1 MKILFC
7 TFYGGSMCS
16 SSSLQA
22 HSLCYPSYSHSP
34 ILLCK
39 KTFHLQHKRV
49 LALLQISENQTL
61 IMFSSP
67 QSIEVATQVR
77 NPIHLTSYIDEGLRT
92 TRLQQYCS
100 AYSLPSEGYEHVH
113 PFAAINM
120 IKDDNF
126 LLHFL
131 FKIN

>member
-1 MKILFC
+1 
-7 TFYGGSMCS
+7 
-16 SSSLQA
+16 
-22 HSLCYPSYSHSP
+22 
-34 ILLCK
+34 
-39 KTFHLQHKRV
+39 
-49 LALLQISENQTL
+49 
-61 IMFSSP
+61 MFSSP

-77 NPIHLTSYIDEGLRT
+77 NPIHLTSYIDEGLGT
-92 TRLQQYCS
+92 TMLQHCS

-113 PFAAINM
+113 PFAARNT